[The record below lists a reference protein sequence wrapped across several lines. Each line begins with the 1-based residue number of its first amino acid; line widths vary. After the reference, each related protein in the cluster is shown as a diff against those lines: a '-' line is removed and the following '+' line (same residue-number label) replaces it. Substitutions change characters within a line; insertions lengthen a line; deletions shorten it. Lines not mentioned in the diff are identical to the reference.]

1 MDLSSRDFVDTVLSE
16 SDIYRLQGILRNV
29 ESAVKLRV
37 GTDPMDF
44 YLRHVSEHEMRT
56 VESLVMSRKLVLNK
70 MFQATAHE
78 MEIFVSQNNRLLDL
92 TNRMYHRTAQMY
104 RMSLANMSMYLDGE
118 DWDVEGKLV
127 YSYNDS
133 NSVLKYEEDRI
144 YQSDFDYM
152 IELVSLLME
161 KSRHRVVEI
170 ESAIVSYSPEFVPSM
185 TEEELGCVNTLDDGE
200 TWAEG
205 CLMRPELDSVC
216 VCHAVHDI
224 CTHKDYSI
232 PDLLR
237 MDDFFVDV
245 CLTNSAR
252 NKTNYDG
259 KK

>member
-56 VESLVMSRKLVLNK
+56 VESLVMSRKLVLDK

-118 DWDVEGKLV
+118 DCDVEGKLV

-144 YQSDFDYM
+144 YQSDFDY
-152 IELVSLLME
+152 IL
-161 KSRHRVVEI
+161 
-170 ESAIVSYSPEFVPSM
+170 
-185 TEEELGCVNTLDDGE
+185 
-200 TWAEG
+200 
-205 CLMRPELDSVC
+205 
-216 VCHAVHDI
+216 
-224 CTHKDYSI
+224 
-232 PDLLR
+232 
-237 MDDFFVDV
+237 
-245 CLTNSAR
+245 NSA
-252 NKTNYDG
+252 TLL
-259 KK
+259 